1 MQPSV
6 TIPDMTLCIL
16 LLVCAC
22 HSTNMKQL
30 DFQLPLLTMVS
41 MPPSQSQWSPL
52 FIAAHPNPFSD
63 SRFQTSSNYT
73 IKLSSPLWFSLLS
86 LLIMFFS
93 TCYSDS
99 YPGNECES
107 PGDYLKNIDTDQ
119 TDLIRVSVGETASVA
134 LTDIYSF
141 TKLHRQFQCVT
152 CVEKYR

>member
-1 MQPSV
+1 
-6 TIPDMTLCIL
+6 MTHCIL

-22 HSTNMKQL
+22 HSTNMRQL

-41 MPPSQSQWSPL
+41 TPPSQSRWSPL
-52 FIAAHPNPFSD
+52 SIAAHPNPFSD
-63 SRFQTSSNYT
+63 SRFQISSNYT
-73 IKLSSPLWFSLLS
+73 IRLSSPLGFSLLS

-119 TDLIRVSVGETASVA
+119 TDLIRVSVGELQISTV
-134 LTDIYSF
+134 LPSF
-141 TKLHRQFQCVT
+141 IGNFNV
-152 CVEKYR
+152 